1 MIHHAQQ
8 IRNIIKII
16 YVQLI
21 VLVKIFIQ
29 MLVQFH
35 HHLMHINVLYVEKHK
50 NKLIQ
55 VLLEVM
61 FVQLVMIMN
70 ILRHHHQVFN
80 VMLHALEV
88 MNIFMMF

>member
-1 MIHHAQQ
+1 MIHHVQQ
-8 IRNIIKII
+8 TRNIIKII
-16 YVQLI
+16 YVQLA

-29 MLVQFH
+29 MLIQFH
-35 HHLMHINVLYVEKHK
+35 HHLMHINVLYAEKHK

-70 ILRHHHQVFN
+70 ILQHHNQVFN
-80 VMLHALEV
+80 ALVHVLELTI
-88 MNIFMMF
+88 MFMMF

>member
-1 MIHHAQQ
+1 M
-8 IRNIIKII
+8 
-16 YVQLI
+16 
-21 VLVKIFIQ
+21 KIFIQ
-29 MLVQFH
+29 MLIQFH
-35 HHLMHINVLYVEKHK
+35 NHLMHINVLYVEKHK

-70 ILRHHHQVFN
+70 ILKYHHQVFN
-80 VMLHALEV
+80 VALRVLEL

>member
-1 MIHHAQQ
+1 M
-8 IRNIIKII
+8 
-16 YVQLI
+16 LI
-21 VLVKIFIQ
+21 
-29 MLVQFH
+29 QFH
-35 HHLMHINVLYVEKHK
+35 HHLMHINVLFVKKHK

-70 ILRHHHQVFN
+70 ILKYHHQVSN
-80 VMLHALEV
+80 VALRVLEV